1 MTEYELRRAAAAAEQ
16 REQDRRE
23 QHLRDH
29 QRRRDEQRQ
38 ALRRERITALRT
50 ALHTTFGADIEQALG
65 GRFTVVG
72 DEVLMDVVYEV
83 PVGDV
88 VLRLRQVRDE
98 EAELWVCEA
107 VAGGT
112 RVPVKTVPDRVAV
125 NRDRL
130 LLALHTVYGSTARS
144 AGGRERADA

>member
-23 QHLRDH
+23 QHRRDH
-29 QRRRDEQRQ
+29 QRRRDAQRQ
-38 ALRRERITALRT
+38 ALRLERITALRT

-88 VLRLRQVRDE
+88 VLCIRQVRDE
-98 EAELWVCEA
+98 EAEPWVCEA

-112 RVPVKTVPDRVAV
+112 RVPLHTVPAWVEV

-130 LLALHTVYGSTARS
+130 LLALAAVYHDA
-144 AGGRERADA
+144 AGASGERAVGA

>member
-38 ALRRERITALRT
+38 ALRLERITALRT
-50 ALHTTFGADIEQALG
+50 ALHATFGADIEQALG
-65 GRFTVVG
+65 GRVTVVG
-72 DEVLMDVVYEV
+72 DEILMEAVYEV
-83 PVGDV
+83 PVGDA
-88 VLRLRQVRDE
+88 VLRIRQVRDE
-98 EAELWVCEA
+98 VVEDWVCE
-107 VAGGT
+107 GGT
-112 RVPVKTVPDRVAV
+112 PGTRAVVATVEAGVAV

-130 LLALHTVYGSTARS
+130 LLALAAVYGSTEEQRRTV
-144 AGGRERADA
+144 GGA

>member
-1 MTEYELRRAAAAAEQ
+1 MTEHELRQAAAAAQQ

-23 QHLRDH
+23 QYLRDH
-29 QRRRDEQRQ
+29 QRHRDAQRQ

-98 EAELWVCEA
+98 EAEPWVCEA

-112 RVPVKTVPDRVAV
+112 RVPVQAVPDQVEV

-130 LLALHTVYGSTARS
+130 LLALDAVYDRVGERQRTV
-144 AGGRERADA
+144 GGA